1 MHRCRILFEMYF
13 QDIVFRKYIS
23 GGKKSDVRQAA
34 RPPSPAHETQV
45 PCRAPSRVCTR
56 PGKAG
61 ASGEKCWGG
70 GVKGGGAS
78 VLPHILL
85 ETLIFLL
92 FVYYMHDLLFKF
104 CFRIVIKALR

>member
-61 ASGEKCWGG
+61 ASGEKCWGVRG
-70 GVKGGGAS
+70 QRRGRFGVAAYPFRNS
-78 VLPHILL
+78 DFFLFTICIIYFLNFVL
-85 ETLIFLL
+85 ES
-92 FVYYMHDLLFKF
+92 
-104 CFRIVIKALR
+104 